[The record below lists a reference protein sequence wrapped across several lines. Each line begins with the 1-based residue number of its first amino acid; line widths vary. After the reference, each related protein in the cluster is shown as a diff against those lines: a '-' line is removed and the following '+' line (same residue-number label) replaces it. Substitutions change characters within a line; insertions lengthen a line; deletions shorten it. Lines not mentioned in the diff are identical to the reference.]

1 MSFVYVVEDGSK
13 MSIDGGCLKITY
25 KSGEVSKMPKE
36 TVEAIS
42 IFGNSQMS
50 KIGRAHV

>member
-42 IFGNSQMS
+42 IFGNS
-50 KIGRAHV
+50 